1 MKTFKSLAEQFS
13 VSEKFLNGLAD
24 RGLIL
29 YTQVGPNRFA
39 DPEEV
44 ARALAEHRKEAEEI
58 LGQLIQEA
66 QAMGMY

>member
-1 MKTFKSLAEQFS
+1 MRTFRSLAVDFQ
-13 VSEKFLNGLAD
+13 VSEEFLHKLAD

-44 ARALAEHRKEAEEI
+44 ARALVEHRKEAQEI
-58 LGQLIQEA
+58 LDQLIQEA